1 IVTGVQT
8 CALPIWFR
16 ECREKGHP
24 GIPRDE
30 LLMYMAEAA
39 EVLDLMN
46 DQHQLQHLDIKPQ
59 NLFMMHNHVKVA
71 DFGQVKDLQGI
82 MADVTGGITPV
93 YAAPETFDGK
103 VTRFCD
109 QYSLACV
116 YQELLTG
123 QRPFDGS
130 SMSQLL
136 MQHLNLPPNLQPS
149 PTCDRPALTR
159 ALAKKA
165 EDRWPNCLTFVK
177 TLREAGDVRNLD
189 RGSRSEEPSQ

>member
-1 IVTGVQT
+1 
-8 CALPIWFR
+8 
-16 ECREKGHP
+16 
-24 GIPRDE
+24 
-30 LLMYMAEAA
+30 MYMAEAA

-46 DQHQLQHLDIKPQ
+46 DQFGLQHLDIKPQ
-59 NLFMMHNHVKVA
+59 NLFLLHNHVKVA

-103 VTRFCD
+103 ITRYCD

-136 MQHLNLPPNLQPS
+136 MQHLQLPPNLAPS
-149 PTCDRPALTR
+149 PARDRPALER
-159 ALAKKA
+159 ALAKKP
-165 EDRWPNCLTFVK
+165 EERWPNVSSFVRA
-177 TLREAGDVRNLD
+177 LRGAGGATPAPSGSLSGRVEVPSP
-189 RGSRSEEPSQ
+189 RGEGEQGSTAAVKVPAVVGYPSDTPIP